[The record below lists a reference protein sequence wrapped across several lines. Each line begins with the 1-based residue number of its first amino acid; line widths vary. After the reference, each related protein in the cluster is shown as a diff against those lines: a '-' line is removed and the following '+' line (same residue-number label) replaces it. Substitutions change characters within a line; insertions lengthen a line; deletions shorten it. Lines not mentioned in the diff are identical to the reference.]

1 MGSRIKELPIDVVNQ
16 IAAGEV
22 VERPASVIKELIEN
36 SIDAEAND
44 IVVELVDAGKK
55 QILIKD
61 NGSGIHGD
69 DIELAL
75 TRHATSKIASSED
88 LFNINTL
95 GFRGEAL
102 PAIASVSKITMI
114 SKSRESN
121 SGTKVYAEYGSI
133 KSKQKKAVASG
144 TIIIVDEL
152 YSNTPARLKFLKK
165 SSTELSHCIS
175 VVNNYAMAY
184 PTVSFRLLHNGRSI
198 FFLPPVESFESRL
211 SSVTGHKSKWFSA
224 QSAYEYISG
233 EVFVGD
239 PQKMDSPNEIKI
251 FVNGRN
257 VRDRMVSHAIS
268 SFYDH
273 NLSSGDHPLTI
284 LFLNIDPSFVD
295 VNVSPT
301 KNEVRFRESNTIY
314 SFVQT
319 LLEQALNIQ
328 RTTNINNFNPSRP
341 STTETSNS
349 GIIYQPLTTEP
360 SIEQS
365 LFEDVSQVSFNVIG
379 QFNKQYLIIEE
390 DKKLILI
397 DQHAAH
403 ERINYEKIKKALSD
417 NIESQELLIP
427 EILDL
432 NAKDAVVL
440 KDLLKE
446 FNSIGFNI
454 EEFPE
459 PKANEVAFSIRS
471 IPKILSNIDVK
482 VLIIEVLLEKVELS
496 ETNGI
501 KEKIAIIAAS
511 LSCHASIR
519 GVQQLHYQE
528 IIKLLSE
535 LEKCEFPYTCPHG
548 RPIKVEITMNEIEK
562 MFKRK

>member
-1 MGSRIKELPIDVVNQ
+1 
-16 IAAGEV
+16 
-22 VERPASVIKELIEN
+22 
-36 SIDAEAND
+36 
-44 IVVELVDAGKK
+44 
-55 QILIKD
+55 
-61 NGSGIHGD
+61 
-69 DIELAL
+69 
-75 TRHATSKIASSED
+75 
-88 LFNINTL
+88 
-95 GFRGEAL
+95 
-102 PAIASVSKITMI
+102 
-114 SKSRESN
+114 
-121 SGTKVYAEYGSI
+121 
-133 KSKQKKAVASG
+133 
-144 TIIIVDEL
+144 
-152 YSNTPARLKFLKK
+152 
-165 SSTELSHCIS
+165 
-175 VVNNYAMAY
+175 
-184 PTVSFRLLHNGRSI
+184 
-198 FFLPPVESFESRL
+198 
-211 SSVTGHKSKWFSA
+211 
-224 QSAYEYISG
+224 
-233 EVFVGD
+233 
-239 PQKMDSPNEIKI
+239 
-251 FVNGRN
+251 
-257 VRDRMVSHAIS
+257 
-268 SFYDH
+268 
-273 NLSSGDHPLTI
+273 
-284 LFLNIDPSFVD
+284 
-295 VNVSPT
+295 
-301 KNEVRFRESNTIY
+301 
-314 SFVQT
+314 
-319 LLEQALNIQ
+319 
-328 RTTNINNFNPSRP
+328 
-341 STTETSNS
+341 
-349 GIIYQPLTTEP
+349 
-360 SIEQS
+360 
-365 LFEDVSQVSFNVIG
+365 VIG